1 MSRTRS
7 NPVNPVPAAIPVPFP
22 NPVPAADPIPVNP
35 VTAAIPVP
43 LPNPI
48 PAADPIPVNPVPAAF
63 PVPLPNPVPA
73 ADPIPPS
80 VLAQPW
86 WLVALASI
94 VALTITVVMIF
105 SGKENIEV
113 VTKLIVELAKIIKE
127 FFSEVIRGI
136 FSAGV
141 IVKDSG
147 FIAVSTIYN
156 DFSVN
161 KLVILCAVAVFFPM
175 MGEMV
180 QKLLAKPPK

>member
-1 MSRTRS
+1 MVRARS
-7 NPVNPVPAAIPVPFP
+7 NPINPVPAAY
-22 NPVPAADPIPVNP
+22 PAPLPY
-35 VTAAIPVP
+35 PVP
-43 LPNPI
+43 LPY
-48 PAADPIPVNPVPAAF
+48 
-63 PVPLPNPVPA
+63 PLPA

-80 VLAQPW
+80 FLAQPW
-86 WLVALASI
+86 WLVAVASI
-94 VALTITVVMIF
+94 VAIAMIF
-105 SGKENIEV
+105 SGKEKIEV
-113 VTKLIVELAKIIKE
+113 VTKLIVELAKIIME
-127 FFSEVIRGI
+127 FFSEVIHGI

-147 FIAVSTIYN
+147 FIAASTIYN

>member
-7 NPVNPVPAAIPVPFP
+7 NPVNFVPAANPAPLP

-35 VTAAIPVP
+35 VFAATVP
-43 LPNPI
+43 LPNPV
-48 PAADPIPVNPVPAAF
+48 PAADPIPA
-63 PVPLPNPVPA
+63 PLPNPVPA

-161 KLVILCAVAVFFPM
+161 KLVILCGVAVFFPM